1 MSMAKKAG
9 NVLES
14 IKVISFYVMDT
25 TEGGLQPQEFFTEVE
40 VLATT
45 KGFKKV
51 LTVRISSK
59 NVLGFKPFLPTKSFQ
74 LGSVL
79 PIKQPSLHN
88 LLEYC
93 VVLLSSDDSIC
104 TQKNPFFHNA

>member
-25 TEGGLQPQEFFTEVE
+25 TEGGLEPQEFFTKVE

-59 NVLGFKPFLPTKSFQ
+59 NVLGFKPFLPTKTFSTRECNANQATQSSQ
-74 LGSVL
+74 LVGVL
-79 PIKQPSLHN
+79 RCAVELG
-88 LLEYC
+88 
-93 VVLLSSDDSIC
+93 
-104 TQKNPFFHNA
+104 